1 MEQDDKGFLWLG
13 TYDGLNRYDGKN
25 IRVFRHEIGNRSS
38 LTGNVITKLH
48 KAQKGNLWVLTT
60 MGLDK
65 FSTDKLCAIEHY
77 EAIKGVRHTLV
88 CDTLGHAFAL
98 SPKTSLCTTTPKLRY
113 SIHTNQPAWV
123 EKLSYCRGFMG
134 GNNTLWLFPSGNH
147 AYKVHFDFSNG
158 F

>member
-77 EAIKGVRHTLV
+77 EAI
-88 CDTLGHAFAL
+88 
-98 SPKTSLCTTTPKLRY
+98 
-113 SIHTNQPAWV
+113 
-123 EKLSYCRGFMG
+123 
-134 GNNTLWLFPSGNH
+134 
-147 AYKVHFDFSNG
+147 
-158 F
+158 

>member
-1 MEQDDKGFLWLG
+1 MKNTINFKLIQTKAASLFATARTLLSSLTLLLTLSQNISAAAPDIHRASNIESLSNNSVMTMEQDDKGFLWLG

-88 CDTLGHAFAL
+88 CDTLGHA
-98 SPKTSLCTTTPKLRY
+98 
-113 SIHTNQPAWV
+113 
-123 EKLSYCRGFMG
+123 
-134 GNNTLWLFPSGNH
+134 
-147 AYKVHFDFSNG
+147 
-158 F
+158 